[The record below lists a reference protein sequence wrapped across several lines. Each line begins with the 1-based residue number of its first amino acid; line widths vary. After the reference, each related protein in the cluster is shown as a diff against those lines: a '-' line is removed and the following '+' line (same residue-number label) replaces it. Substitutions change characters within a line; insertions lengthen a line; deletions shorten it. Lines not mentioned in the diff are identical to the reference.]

1 MRTDGSSPHRL
12 QMVALYFYKR
22 VKVRG
27 WMVKKE
33 LVFIVLGETLWQ
45 SILSD
50 LFTLSSL
57 VFCMFLSVNMDS
69 TFWTVFSAILFLI
82 MLFSRTLKKQS
93 TFRKF
98 LGVKELADWANN
110 EVNNDSK

>member
-1 MRTDGSSPHRL
+1 
-12 QMVALYFYKR
+12 
-22 VKVRG
+22 
-27 WMVKKE
+27 MVKKE

-50 LFTLSSL
+50 LVTLSSL
-57 VFCMFLSVNMDS
+57 VFCMFLSVKMDS

-82 MLFSRTLKKQS
+82 MLFSRALKQQS

-98 LGVKELADWANN
+98 AGVKELADWANN

>member
-1 MRTDGSSPHRL
+1 MI
-12 QMVALYFYKR
+12 
-22 VKVRG
+22 
-27 WMVKKE
+27 KE
-33 LVFIVLGETLWQ
+33 QKVFIVVGETVWQ

-50 LFTLSSL
+50 LVTLSSL
-57 VFCMFLSVNMDS
+57 VFCMFLSVKMDS

-82 MLFSRTLKKQS
+82 MLFSSVLKKQS

-98 LGVKELADWANN
+98 LGVKELADWANS